1 MKLNASTN
9 RLPVLDN
16 SFASAIG
23 GALRA
28 KAAIT
33 TLQINVGLV
42 CNLACRHCHV
52 ESSPKRDGVDENLSE
67 ETCERVLA
75 WLADADE
82 IRTIDIT
89 GGSPE
94 MNPNFRRLVAEARRF
109 GKRVMDRCNPTILV
123 HQVDG
128 EEPYAWVPSFLAQNE
143 VHVVASLPCYL
154 EENVRKQRGVHAF
167 PDSIEGLRRLN
178 AVGYGHSDALRLTL
192 VYNPVGPSLPP
203 AQAGLEADYR
213 RVLREQFD
221 LEFTELWAITNMPIA
236 RWRDDLDRKGQ
247 LEEYE
252 RLLRDSFNPSAVEGV
267 MCRGQVHVDSQGRVH
282 DCDFNYALGLRT
294 PGTEERFLWDV
305 SLEELRERAI
315 RTGPHCF
322 GCTAG
327 AGSSCTGAVV

>member
-1 MKLNASTN
+1 MLLSDD
-9 RLPVLDN
+9 LPVAEDG
-16 SFASAIG
+16 SFAAAIG
-23 GALRA
+23 GSLHA
-28 KAAIT
+28 KPAIT

-52 ESSPKRDGVDENLSE
+52 ESSPKRSGVEENLSA
-67 ETCERVLA
+67 ETAEKILA
-75 WLADADE
+75 WLAKASE
-82 IRTIDIT
+82 ITTVDIT

-94 MNPNFRRLVAEARRF
+94 MNPNFRRLVSESRRL

-123 HQVDG
+123 HQAEG
-128 EEPYAWVPSFLAQNE
+128 TEPYAWAPEFLAEHE

-178 AVGYGHSDALRLTL
+178 AVGYGKHENLRLTL

-203 AQAGLEADYR
+203 AQSGLEADYR
-213 RVLREQFD
+213 RVLSEQFD

-247 LEEYE
+247 LGEYE
-252 RLLRDSFNPSAVEGV
+252 RLLRDSFNPAAVEGV

-282 DCDFNYALGLRT
+282 DCDFNYALRLQT
-294 PGTEERFLWDV
+294 PGAEGGFLWDL
-305 SLEELRERAI
+305 SLEELRGREI
-315 RTGPHCF
+315 RTGSHCF

-327 AGSSCTGAVV
+327 AGSSCMGSVV